1 MNVCGEIL
9 PGQVILQHF
18 VAESDYLN
26 GVSLLVAT
34 YGDTKKTSRLRLE
47 VLTAEGRQVLGS
59 RTVGL
64 EGVYDNAFVEVFF
77 EAQERSRGNAYVLRV
92 TSEGASHRN
101 AATLYLTDGPERIP
115 GHTRC
120 RVGKAERGAEGL
132 FAKLSY
138 AAPVVASPIP
148 PNLEISPV
156 TQCNLNCVHCI
167 SRETRKRVTRLPP
180 HMRAEITHW
189 AREGKL
195 QTAYADFS
203 GDVLWADKRY
213 GGELDFL
220 LGLDVPFHLDTNG
233 VCLTAEVADRLLK
246 SRITSINVSLD
257 AATDATYRRI
267 RVGAPALETVLD
279 NMRMLVERREAH
291 GRRDVALSTG
301 FVLMRSNIE
310 ELPRFVE
317 LIHGVGFDAV
327 RTIHLQAYT
336 EDMVPESLWFHQ
348 ELFNAQRELAVE
360 AAERLGVKLFIDR
373 PFCDREPQVGT
384 SLCRMPWEAAYVL
397 GNGDVLACCVPGL
410 KMGNL
415 HEQKMEEIWNGERYR
430 ELRRTVNS
438 DQRPAPCR
446 ACPFHRKTNN
456 PLSYMPGRPEAGL
469 PPAPG
474 DASQG
479 R

>member
-9 PGQVILQHF
+9 PGQAILQHF
-18 VAESDYLN
+18 VAESDHLN
-26 GVSLLVAT
+26 GVSVLVAT
-34 YGDTKKTSRLRLE
+34 YGDTKKTSHLRLE
-47 VLTAEGRQVLGS
+47 VLTEDGHRLLGS

-77 EAQERSRGNAYVLRV
+77 DAQERSRGNAYVLRV
-92 TSEGASHRN
+92 TSEDASHGN
-101 AATLYLTDGPERIP
+101 AATLYLIDGPERIP

-120 RVGKAERGAEGL
+120 RVGEDELGAEGL

-138 AAPVVASPIP
+138 ATPTVESSVP
-148 PNLEISPV
+148 PNLEISTV

-167 SRETRKRVTRLPP
+167 SRETRKQVKRLPP
-180 HMRAEITHW
+180 HMRAEISGW

-195 QTAYADFS
+195 RTTYADFS
-203 GDVLWADKRY
+203 GDVLWADQRY

-220 LGLDVPFHLDTNG
+220 LSLDVPFHLDTNG
-233 VCLTAEVADRLLK
+233 ALLTAEVADRLLK

-257 AATDATYRRI
+257 AAEDATYRRI
-267 RVGAPALETVLD
+267 RRGAPPLETVLG
-279 NMRMLVERREAH
+279 NMRTLVARRELH

-317 LIHGVGFDAV
+317 LTHGAGFDTV
-327 RTIHLQAYT
+327 RAIHLQAYT

-348 ELFNAQRELAVE
+348 TLFNTQRELAIE
-360 AAERLGVKLFIDR
+360 AAQRLGVTLFIDR

-384 SLCRMPWEAAYVL
+384 SLCRMPWEAAYLL

-415 HEQKMEEIWNGERYR
+415 HEQTMEEIWNGERYR

-438 DQRPAPCR
+438 DQRPAACR

-456 PLSYMPGRPEAGL
+456 PLSYMPCRSAEDA
-469 PPAPG
+469 PPAPT
-474 DASQG
+474 Q
-479 R
+479 